1 MIEADDP
8 DTLLNLL
15 HEDLLDV
22 EILNSGHLLH
32 HAARYGHWECVK
44 VLCQFG
50 MDVHETDVQNGM
62 TPLHYIAH
70 AQGGEALTVQQLV
83 KYGANPDDLGDRRC
97 CKTPLHIAIEEGNIG
112 AVQALLEYRAS
123 PNIVSECNKGISPL
137 LLIIKENNPGMLKI
151 AFLAGADLHKA
162 IIWKVT
168 QTPPIDTLTYQMTKS
183 FNQGHVTMFKLLIQ
197 ADGDLVLT
205 LCQMP
210 QGRQTKV
217 EAVRT
222 YQALKAILERLN
234 VHHRKLA
241 QDFLIALF
249 SSGFRPRGEALK
261 YIENYDLA
269 AYGLMRRFLTTP
281 QPLKDLTVRVLRK
294 HARYNVFYAARLLR
308 LSGTLRELM
317 TMKHPMQPQ
326 LIWF

>member
-1 MIEADDP
+1 M
-8 DTLLNLL
+8 N
-15 HEDLLDV
+15 
-22 EILNSGHLLH
+22 
-32 HAARYGHWECVK
+32 
-44 VLCQFG
+44 
-50 MDVHETDVQNGM
+50 VHEPDVQNGM
-62 TPLHYIAH
+62 TPLHYVAR
-70 AQGGEALTVQQLV
+70 AGQQGGEAETVQQLV
-83 KYGANPDDLGDRRC
+83 KFGANPNDLGDKRC
-97 CKTPLHIAIEEGNIG
+97 GKTPLHVAIEEGNLD
-112 AVQALLEYRAS
+112 AVQALLEHRAS
-123 PNIVSECNKGISPL
+123 PNIVSECEKGISPL
-137 LLIIKENNPGMLKI
+137 LLIIKENNPGMLKL
-151 AFLAGADLHKA
+151 AFLAGADVHKA

-168 QTPPIDTLTYQMTKS
+168 QTPPIDTLTWQMTKAN
-183 FNQGHVTMFKLLIQ
+183 NQGHVTMFKLLIQ

-210 QGRQTKV
+210 QGRQTKI

-249 SSGFRPRGEALK
+249 SSGFKPRGEALK

-281 QPLKDLTVRVLRK
+281 QPLTDLAVRVIRRNAK
-294 HARYNVFYAARLLR
+294 FNVFYAARTLR
-308 LSGTLRELM
+308 LSGKVRELV
-317 TMKHPMQPQ
+317 TMKYPMQPQ